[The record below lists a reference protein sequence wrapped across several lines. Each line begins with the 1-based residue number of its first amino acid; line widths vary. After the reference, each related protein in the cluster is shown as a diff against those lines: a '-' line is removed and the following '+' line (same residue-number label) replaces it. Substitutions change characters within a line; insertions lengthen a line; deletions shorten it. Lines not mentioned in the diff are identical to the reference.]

1 MKRTIA
7 TIGLLG
13 VCAMTLL
20 VTGCSKKTVSV
31 GTAAQ
36 PPLVDLETRR
46 FELSGIAMEY
56 APSID
61 RVTFFGPAPDGP
73 NLLHVRDLDIPP
85 AEDGSYRFYGGG
97 YSWYAP
103 QKQWVGEDG
112 STIQEWPPDPA
123 MDRGPAETIAHSAT
137 TITVRNPVQWSGLQQ
152 KKTLGVSGPARAEVT
167 YTLTNRGNVSRQA
180 GTWINTGVFKRSL
193 IAVRVPEGAEIYGWN
208 DTAAD
213 TLRSIMSE
221 PMPGDDGEP
230 TDWRFID
237 LKKATWQGGI
247 KVWIDAPGIEPE
259 IAVYDDGYWFRRRVT
274 TPNDGSARA
283 AGEGA
288 VAIYI
293 DPGAGLV
300 EAELYGPV
308 RTLTP
313 GESVTTIESWAI
325 RRAPHARAWL
335 IP

>member
-1 MKRTIA
+1 M
-7 TIGLLG
+7 GSLS
-13 VCAMTLL
+13 
-20 VTGCSKKTVSV
+20 TGCSKKTVSV
-31 GTAAQ
+31 GNPAQ
-36 PPLVDLETRR
+36 PPMVELETRR
-46 FELSGIAMEY
+46 FELSGITLEY

-61 RVTFFGPAPDGP
+61 RVTFVGPAPDGP
-73 NLLHVRDLDIPP
+73 NLVHIRDLDIPP
-85 AEDGSYRFYGGG
+85 AVDGSYRFYGGG

-112 STIQEWPPDPA
+112 ATIQEWPPDPA
-123 MDRGPAETIAHSAT
+123 MDRGPASIVEQSAT
-137 TITVRNPVQWSGLQQ
+137 SLVARNPVQRSGLQQ
-152 KKTLGVSGPARAEVT
+152 EKTLGVTGNGRAEVV
-167 YTLTNRGNVSRQA
+167 YTLTNRGDGTRQA
-180 GTWINTGVFKRSL
+180 GTWINTAVFKRSL
-193 IAVRVPEGAEIYGWN
+193 IAVRVPEGTEIYGWN
-208 DTAAD
+208 ETAAD
-213 TLRSIMSE
+213 QLRAIMSG

-237 LKKATWQGGI
+237 LKDATWEGGI
-247 KVWIDAPGIEPE
+247 KVWIDAPGITPE

-293 DPGAGLV
+293 DPGAGLI

-313 GESVTTIESWAI
+313 GESVTTIETWAI
-325 RRAPHARAWL
+325 RKAPHARAWL